1 LDIKLWKIV
10 EVSGALKVLKDL
22 LCCVIAFFSAL
33 KRIITSNQPTK
44 QPTSV
49 QVN

>member
-1 LDIKLWKIV
+1 M

-33 KRIITSNQPTK
+33 KRIITSNQPAK
-44 QPTSV
+44 QPISV
-49 QVN
+49 KSNDVQL